1 MKLKYKKCK
10 PYFLKKLYS
19 TNVEVLC
26 QSFKCLLQFLYLLH
40 ELVTS
45 MICG

>member
-1 MKLKYKKCK
+1 MKLKYTKCK

-26 QSFKCLLQFLYLLH
+26 QTAIEVLNAYFSFCTYCMNL
-40 ELVTS
+40 
-45 MICG
+45 